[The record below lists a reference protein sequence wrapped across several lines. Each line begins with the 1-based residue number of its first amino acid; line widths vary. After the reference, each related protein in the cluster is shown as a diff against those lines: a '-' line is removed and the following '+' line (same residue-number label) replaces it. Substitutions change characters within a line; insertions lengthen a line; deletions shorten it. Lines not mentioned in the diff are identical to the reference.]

1 MILHPDF
8 RDLLSAL
15 VRCDVR
21 YLVIGGYAVGYHDR
35 PRYTKDI
42 DLWIDPA
49 PSNVERCTLA
59 LDEFGAPQN
68 VIDALRN
75 SDPNTIVWMGVAPQ
89 RIDLLKQVPGVD
101 FDSAYARRI
110 EVVWSDTTVTL
121 IGLDDLIA
129 TKRAANRERDQ
140 LDVKNL
146 ELARIRRDH

>member
-15 VRCDVR
+15 ARCNAR

-49 PSNVERCTLA
+49 LDNVERCALA

-68 VIDALRN
+68 VIDALRT
-75 SDPNTIVWMGVAPQ
+75 SAPGTIVWMGVAPQ
-89 RIDLLKQVPGVD
+89 RIDLLKQIPGVD
-101 FDSAYARRI
+101 FDSAYTRRV
-110 EVVWSDTTVTL
+110 EVVWSDATVSL

-129 TKRAANRERDQ
+129 AKRAANREKDQ
-140 LDVKNL
+140 LDMKNL